1 MMDNNVNPVVLV
13 IEDDRSVNEI
23 VTKVLEAEG
32 YRVASAFNGLQGME
46 KFYMELPDLVIL
58 DLRMPEMNGWET
70 LERLR
75 SVSDC
80 PVIVLTG
87 MGATEDVIRGLEM
100 GADDYLVKPFGIQ
113 ELLARV
119 SAVLRRAGLNR
130 HNNTSTLHSSL
141 QGA

>member
-1 MMDNNVNPVVLV
+1 MQMDSLKPRVLV
-13 IEDDRSVNEI
+13 VEDDRSVNEI
-23 VTKVLEAEG
+23 VSKVLEAEG
-32 YRVASAFNGLQGME
+32 YEVRSAFNGLEGMQT
-46 KFYMELPDLVIL
+46 FYMEAPDLVIL
-58 DLRMPEMNGWET
+58 DLRMPEMNGWEV

-75 SVSDC
+75 TISDC

-87 MGATEDVIRGLEM
+87 FGATEDVIRGLEL

-119 SAVLRRAGLNR
+119 SAVLRRTNMAQRNM
-130 HNNTSTLHSSL
+130 TTLQGSL